1 MAEVEEN
8 QAKVNKWV
16 MDVTADHW
24 LQNMQAVENWK
35 EIAIIVGEEKTRD
48 ELIKYLD
55 GIQVRITKSFA
66 ILRIES

>member
-1 MAEVEEN
+1 MAEIEEN
-8 QAKVNKWV
+8 QAKVTKWV

-66 ILRIES
+66 TLRIES